1 MKTASEPPITRLK
14 ELVDDRT
21 VFLPLTVEQYH
32 RMIAAGLLPEGEP
45 YELLDGLLVRKD
57 RSAAGKDPM
66 TVGHEHAT
74 AIAILMDLN
83 PRLRR
88 LGCYIR
94 IQQPVT
100 LPPWDEPEPDGAV
113 VLGKLTDYT
122 DRHPGAADLTCVIE
136 VSDSSLRRDR
146 TTKLRIYAG
155 SGIARYII
163 INLPDRVV
171 EVYTQPMN
179 GNGGTPRYGQS
190 VTLSG
195 RQGVEIPAARG
206 RRLSVPARN
215 LLP

>member
-1 MKTASEPPITRLK
+1 MKMVSEPPIARLK
-14 ELVDDRT
+14 ELVDDRA

-32 RMIAAGLLPEGEP
+32 RMIAVGLLPEGEP
-45 YELLDGLLVRKD
+45 YELLDGLLIRKD
-57 RSAAGKDPM
+57 RSAAGEDRM
-66 TVGHEHAT
+66 TVGHEHAV
-74 AIAILMDLN
+74 AISNLTDLN

-88 LGCYIR
+88 IGCHIR

-113 VLGKLTDYT
+113 VLGTQQDYT
-122 DRHPGAADLTCVIE
+122 ERHPGPADVTCVIE
-136 VSDSSLRRDR
+136 VADSSLRRDR

-190 VTLSG
+190 VTSSG
-195 RQGVEIPAARG
+195 RQAVEISAAG
-206 RRLSVPARN
+206 GKRLSVPVRA